1 MKSYKEIMRDMEVKT
16 MELVELSRLA
26 HEFEP
31 STRPL
36 TNVVRTILNEVD
48 NPLGPIEFKL
58 EFTSFRTALTET
70 LQEMKNHNADLCV
83 AVYWFDNVNPS
94 AMVAFMDLGSYAHM
108 HEAMHDLYSR
118 LSRRLGHPVSICH
131 NHPTDEDV
139 LILGS
144 KVDSDLYDPRLCC
157 KDSTIDSCLKFLACN
172 SGYRPDIQ
180 AIARGAVAY
189 ADMCGKTTEEVLEG
203 LDWNKDPQTQL
214 LDLFTA
220 AYTATRQ

>member
-1 MKSYKEIMRDMEVKT
+1 M
-16 MELVELSRLA
+16 
-26 HEFEP
+26 
-31 STRPL
+31 
-36 TNVVRTILNEVD
+36 
-48 NPLGPIEFKL
+48 EFKK
-58 EFTSFRTALTET
+58 ALDKA
-70 LQEMKNHNADLCV
+70 LQEMHNAQTGHENFCV
-83 AVYWFDNVNPS
+83 AVYFDELCEDNAIV
-94 AMVAFMDLGSYAHM
+94 MFMELGKYAHM

-144 KVDSDLYDPRLCC
+144 KGDSDLYDPRLCC

-189 ADMCGKTTEEVLEG
+189 ADMCGKTTEEVLAD
-203 LDWNKDPQTQL
+203 LDWNKDPQAQL
-214 LDLFTA
+214 LVLFTA